1 MADTSHTAFAGYT
14 AKLNVI
20 AYNTSTYRKSGTL
33 LRYLIFHNKLCIKYL
48 RFTPANSRCL
58 FLPFALAGGVE
69 VQEELE
75 EGQPVRVESAGIEKL
90 FVVLPPG
97 SEVALLRIV
106 FGRLAPF
113 FFKKT
118 ETLSVSGH
126 PPFFVCRHNRLSSYR
141 FLPVL
146 NYFPEL

>member
-1 MADTSHTAFAGYT
+1 MYQELTIH
-14 AKLNVI
+14 
-20 AYNTSTYRKSGTL
+20 
-33 LRYLIFHNKLCIKYL
+33 
-48 RFTPANSRCL
+48 PANSHCL
-58 FLPFALAGGVE
+58 FLPFALTGGVE
-69 VQEELE
+69 VQEMLE
-75 EGQPVRVESAGIEKL
+75 QRKPVWVKPAGIVKL
-90 FVVLPPG
+90 FVVLPPE

-106 FGRLAPF
+106 FGRLASF

-141 FLPVL
+141 YLPVL